1 MARRKQ
7 ESEVATPER
16 VVHKTEK
23 KILLD
28 VQNLVKYF
36 PVRSGLLQRVSAW
49 VKAVD
54 DVSFHIYSGETFGLV
69 GESGCGKTTV
79 GRTILRLL
87 PSTSGDV
94 VFNDKNIFDLN
105 SQDLKRMRREM
116 QIIFQDPFSSL
127 DPRMPVGESI
137 SEGLRVH
144 TDKNSQERY
153 DVVVEMLTRV
163 GMRADHARRYP
174 HEFSGGQRQRI
185 GIARALALRPK
196 FIVCDEPVSALDV
209 SIQAQVLNILRDLQ
223 QEFGLTYLFIAHNL
237 SVVEHFSDRV
247 GVMYLGKM
255 VEVADRDELYANPL
269 HPYTQALMSAIPVP
283 DPTLNRQRILL
294 EGDVPSPLRPPS
306 GCRFHTRCP
315 LAYEKCTLEEPPL
328 KDYNEEHYVACWL
341 VEDGEPGDSKI
352 DPAALPAT
360 TVPDF

>member
-1 MARRKQ
+1 MATDRKSDNNGQ
-7 ESEVATPER
+7 GKRQILIEVN
-16 VVHKTEK
+16 
-23 KILLD
+23 
-28 VQNLVKYF
+28 NLVKYF

-54 DVSFHIYSGETFGLV
+54 NVSFHIYEGETFGLV

-87 PSTSGDV
+87 PATSGEV
-94 VFNDKNIFDLN
+94 IFQGQNVFDLN
-105 SQDLKRMRREM
+105 ASQLKKIRREM
-116 QIIFQDPFSSL
+116 QIIFQDPYSSL
-127 DPRMPVGESI
+127 DPRMPIGESI
-137 SEGLRVH
+137 AEGLRVH
-144 TDKNSQERY
+144 TNKNAQERY
-153 DVVVEMLTRV
+153 DIVVEMLTRV

-209 SIQAQVLNILRDLQ
+209 SIQAQVLNILRELQ
-223 QEFGLTYLFIAHNL
+223 RDFGLTYLFIAHNL

-255 VEVADRDELYANPL
+255 VEVAGRDVLYANPL
-269 HPYTQALMSAIPVP
+269 HPYTQALMSAIPIP
-283 DPTLNRQRILL
+283 DPTLKRQRVIL

-315 LAYEKCTLEEPPL
+315 LAYDKCSQEEPPL
-328 KDYNEEHYVACWL
+328 KDYAKDHYVACWL
-341 VEDGEPGDSKI
+341 VEDGEPGASKL
-352 DPAALPAT
+352 DPEKVKNAT
-360 TVPDF
+360 FVEV